1 MTRPL
6 QKFDFFFQVPDMPEF
21 WETRFASSG
30 DDAAAPF
37 IMAAAAMTVLRL
49 GAFAPQATRL
59 RRSAGSTATR
69 PPARRACAVK
79 AAGGDQVPGLWYV
92 DEESQGEHPT
102 SALRFLLSFTH
113 SLVC

>member
-1 MTRPL
+1 M
-6 QKFDFFFQVPDMPEF
+6 KMSFV
-21 WETRFASSG
+21 ETRFASSG

-79 AAGGDQVPGLWYV
+79 AAGDGAIDLPIDIMQVFDAFGEEGGD
-92 DEESQGEHPT
+92 DE
-102 SALRFLLSFTH
+102 
-113 SLVC
+113 

>member
-6 QKFDFFFQVPDMPEF
+6 QKFDFLFQVPDMPEF

>member
-6 QKFDFFFQVPDMPEF
+6 QKFDFFFRCLMPEF

>member
-1 MTRPL
+1 MTVL
-6 QKFDFFFQVPDMPEF
+6 
-21 WETRFASSG
+21 SG
-30 DDAAAPF
+30 RRSF

-102 SALRFLLSFTH
+102 SALRFLLSFTQTFPRMLTSGAFP
-113 SLVC
+113 SLLSTSLSS

>member
-6 QKFDFFFQVPDMPEF
+6 QKVDFFFQVPDMPEF